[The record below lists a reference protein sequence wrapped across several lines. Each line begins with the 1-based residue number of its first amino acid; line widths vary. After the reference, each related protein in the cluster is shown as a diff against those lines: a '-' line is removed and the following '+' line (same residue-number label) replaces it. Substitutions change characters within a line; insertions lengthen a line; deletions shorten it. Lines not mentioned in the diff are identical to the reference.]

1 MNLYNNY
8 SGFAF
13 KELQIRSPLTPISIL
28 LYNVKKAMNKNS
40 KHIICNL
47 TYEKLIVLLLLITI
61 TPYFFLALFSVPSAD
76 DFSQALQSINE
87 GVMGFVSSRYLNW
100 SGRYSSDLVIS
111 TFNVLGNKVKQ
122 NFLIQFYYT
131 VPISIISI
139 YFISCY
145 LFISLIAKESK
156 SLWRIFFAILSTI
169 LMLSYVEIRSTVFW
183 LAGGATYTL
192 GNALFL
198 VSLAITLSSVYIE
211 HQSRKVLSLVALNV
225 ILIFFLNGF
234 NEIIMVCNTVI
245 ILGLI
250 LFGYLFKS
258 INKSQYLRLL
268 LFATSAIVS
277 SFIVIFAPGNSVRVA
292 QDGKKLGILQIIL
305 KSLWAMIDNIFHW
318 INPLWICFCLIV
330 FLTGRYFVFSN
341 LELYISNKR
350 KFIPL
355 LGVLFLALYLS
366 YCVRYY
372 SLGFV
377 GPLRANSVS
386 YLIFFL
392 LTYFLCLYGYTKYGT
407 SGNLRRYDNQHIF
420 IVILIYCF
428 LSTVINFR
436 LIAKEFSVLK
446 NHYVYYQTIYPKLI
460 SGNPEDNIL
469 VPPEP
474 EVSILRWKCYLT
486 DDYQYWTNQAV
497 ANYFDINTVKA
508 EGAKAPDYECGNFKN
523 YQKNRTE

>member
-1 MNLYNNY
+1 MN
-8 SGFAF
+8 
-13 KELQIRSPLTPISIL
+13 R
-28 LYNVKKAMNKNS
+28 NS
-40 KHIICNL
+40 HKIIYKL
-47 TYEKLIVLLLLITI
+47 TYKKLMVLVLLITI

-76 DFSQALQSINE
+76 DFSQALQSINQ
-87 GVMGFVSSRYLNW
+87 GITSFVFSRYLNW
-100 SGRYSSDLVIS
+100 SGRYSSDIVIS
-111 TFNVLGNKVKQ
+111 TFNVFGNKLKQ
-122 NFLIQFYYT
+122 NFLIEFYYL
-131 VPISIISI
+131 VPISIILT

-156 SLWRIFFAILSTI
+156 SFWRIFFAILSTI
-169 LMLSYVEIRSTVFW
+169 LMLSYVELRSTIFW
-183 LAGGATYTL
+183 LAGAATYTL

-198 VSLAITLSSVYIE
+198 VSLAITLLSVYIE
-211 HQSRKVLSLVALNV
+211 DKSSKVAFLVGLNI

-250 LFGYLFKS
+250 LFSYLFKS

-268 LFATSAIVS
+268 LFAISAIVS
-277 SFIVIFAPGNSVRVA
+277 SLIVIFAPGNAVRVA
-292 QDGKKLGILQIIL
+292 QDGKKLVILQIIL

-318 INPLWICFCLIV
+318 INPLWICFCIIL
-330 FLTGRYFVFSN
+330 FLTGHYFISSN
-341 LELYISNKR
+341 LESYISNKR

-355 LGVLFLALYLS
+355 VIVLLLALYLS

-392 LTYFLCLYGYTKYGT
+392 LTYFLCIYGYTQYQT
-407 SGNLRRYDNQHIF
+407 SSNLRRYDNQAIF
-420 IVILIYCF
+420 IAIIIYCF
-428 LSTVINFR
+428 LSMVINFK

-446 NHYVYYQTIYPKLI
+446 IHYTYYQTIYPKLI
-460 SGNPEDNIL
+460 IGNPEDNIL

-486 DDYQYWTNQAV
+486 DDYQYWTNRAV

-508 EGAKAPDYECGNFKN
+508 EGAKAPDYECGDFKN

>member
-1 MNLYNNY
+1 MERN
-8 SGFAF
+8 F
-13 KELQIRSPLTPISIL
+13 KQIIG
-28 LYNVKKAMNKNS
+28 
-40 KHIICNL
+40 NL
-47 TYEKLIVLLLLITI
+47 TYEKLIVLLLFITI

-76 DFSQALQSINE
+76 DFSQALQSINQ
-87 GVMGFVSSRYLNW
+87 GISGFISSRYLNW

-111 TFNVLGNKVKQ
+111 TFNVVGNKLKQ
-122 NFLIQFYYT
+122 NFLIEFYYL
-131 VPISIISI
+131 VPISIILT

-156 SLWRIFFAILSTI
+156 SFWRFFFAILSTI
-169 LMLSYVEIRSTVFW
+169 LMLSYVELRSTVFW

-211 HQSRKVLSLVALNV
+211 GKSRKVLSLVALNV

-250 LFGYLFKS
+250 LFSYLFRS

-268 LFATSAIVS
+268 LFATSTIVS
-277 SFIVIFAPGNSVRVA
+277 SFIVIFAPGNAVRST

-305 KSLWAMIDNIFHW
+305 KSLWAMIDNVFHW
-318 INPLWICFCLIV
+318 INPLWICFCIIL
-330 FLTGRYFVFSN
+330 FLTSSYFVSSN
-341 LELYISNKR
+341 LESYISNKR

-355 LGVLFLALYLS
+355 VIVLLLALYLS

-392 LTYFLCLYGYTKYGT
+392 LSYFVCIYGYTQYQT
-407 SGNLRRYDNQHIF
+407 SSNLRRYDKQAIF
-420 IVILIYCF
+420 IAIIIYCF
-428 LSTVINFR
+428 LSTVINFK

-446 NHYVYYQTIYPKLI
+446 SHYTYYETIYPKLI
-460 SGNPEDNIL
+460 SGNPEINFL

-486 DDYQYWTNQAV
+486 DDNQYWTNKAV
-497 ANYFDINTVKA
+497 ADYFEVKSI
-508 EGAKAPDYECGNFKN
+508 KAQGGKPPDYECGDFKN